1 LALPEGALDVRL
13 ILSRRYKHGRVLH
26 FKEKLQKKI
35 SLMASQAIPSEV
47 GAMPNSQNAR
57 RANAVI
63 SPGRGWTLHSEPSGF
78 CDGSA
83 KSRCGRQNSSDC
95 LLWGHNDQ
103 RGGING
109 DGLSGWLVTTLE
121 GVKEGIIMMNIDF
134 WHGKVKRTEGWTE
147 VNDGKRVLHKM
158 GADDTSGDFLVQDER
173 IQHRALDDSK
183 LLPDNTVFEYSINGK
198 VTSLDKTQLLS
209 QVKNVQRVVQWI
221 VLLDDEKISESGKVQ
236 NIELAIRLD
245 KCGRECSIS
254 INHVYWA

>member
-1 LALPEGALDVRL
+1 LPEGALDVRL

-35 SLMASQAIPSEV
+35 SLMASQAIPSDV

-63 SPGRGWTLHSEPSGF
+63 SPGRGWTLHNEPSGF

-109 DGLSGWLVTTLE
+109 DGLSGWLVMTLE

-147 VNDGKRVLHKM
+147 VNDGKRKLLQNFM
-158 GADDTSGDFLVQDER
+158 EDADVS
-173 IQHRALDDSK
+173 HRALGDYIPPAANIVVEFV
-183 LLPDNTVFEYSINGK
+183 LNGK
-198 VTSLDKTQLLS
+198 STTWDNAEL
-209 QVKNVQRVVQWI
+209 VKQTKVVQRVVQWI
-221 VLLDDEKISESGKVQ
+221 VLLNDEDMAKSGRVE
-236 NIELAIRLD
+236 NIELAFRLNG
-245 KCGRECSIS
+245 CGRDCVLTV
-254 INHVYWA
+254 NHVYWA